1 VIGCTLTYDYV
12 MERIEWI
19 EEYLDE
25 AMRLAYDEG
34 HEPAL
39 RLLDKLLFEEPGYGR
54 LHFTLGK
61 VYYNFADDQLR
72 AEMHFRLAIRF
83 DGEFADTYLY
93 LGKLLSEDE
102 RHKEAV
108 DVYLQGLNA
117 KRAYKTELYNGAA
130 RSYELMKKYKKAIL
144 HYKDALSYSAETYH
158 CLSLENS
165 IRRCERKRK

>member
-1 VIGCTLTYDYV
+1 MIGCTLTYDYV